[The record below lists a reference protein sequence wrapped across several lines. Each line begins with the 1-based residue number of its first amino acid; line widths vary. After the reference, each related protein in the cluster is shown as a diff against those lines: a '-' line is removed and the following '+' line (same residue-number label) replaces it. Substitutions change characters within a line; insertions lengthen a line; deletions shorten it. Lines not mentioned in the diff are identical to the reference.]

1 MKMQSDIE
9 LLKGLIDGD
18 KNIEE
23 AFLNKYR
30 GQIYRTFTNVHEK
43 MKLRTPLTSDLKDE
57 LLAALCENIRASKDK
72 LEEEISDGRRF
83 NLSAHLETRASFFC
97 QSKLLVNA
105 LKKRDESVTKRV
117 FYGDKNDKISL
128 RPIIINI
135 LNEKQI
141 CDLDDP
147 RKRLSAEDVMPK
159 VYELLMKQLD
169 QDKFRFICSLK
180 TFFARSIMR
189 TFLSDYYK
197 ELEHRR
203 KIDIDIESF
212 DSTNEFEVIDIV
224 AFEKEK
230 CVDYFEGLF
239 DYMTTHGVTER
250 DIGILRD
257 RFLEEMSYEEI
268 ADKWMETKS
277 NVGVIINRTRKKMIA
292 ASAEYGYDWD
302 F

>member
-30 GQIYRTFTNVHEK
+30 GQIYLTFVNVHKE
-43 MKLRTPLTSDLKDE
+43 MKLRTPLTSDLKEE

-72 LEEEISDGRRF
+72 LEKEISDGRRF
-83 NLSAHLETRASFFC
+83 NLSAHLEVRASFFC

-117 FYGDKNDKISL
+117 FYGNDNDKISL
-128 RPIIINI
+128 RPVIVKI

-147 RKRLSAEDVMPK
+147 RKRLSAEDVVPK

-169 QDKFRFICSLK
+169 QDKFLFICSLK
-180 TFFARSIMR
+180 TFFAKSIMR

-203 KIDIDIESF
+203 KIDIENV
-212 DSTNEFEVIDIV
+212 DSINEFEVIDIV
-224 AFEKEK
+224 AFEKKK

-239 DYMTTHGVTER
+239 DYMTTYGVTER

-277 NVGVIINRTRKKMIA
+277 NVGVIINRTKKKMIA